1 MPAMRLRAACAEPGV
16 CRMTRLTFE
25 FPTPCHAETFAQE
38 SLESSVRHHRVVEV
52 ETRQEGEC
60 RELARQHGGREY
72 RGG

>member
-1 MPAMRLRAACAEPGV
+1 
-16 CRMTRLTFE
+16 MTRLTFE

-72 RGG
+72 LRGCNV

>member
-1 MPAMRLRAACAEPGV
+1 
-16 CRMTRLTFE
+16 MTRLTFE

-72 RGG
+72 QGG